1 MVTLSPEGAV
11 VRQAASPRLGTLAQ
25 NPPAKRPRR
34 EESRAQ
40 AGGFGGG
47 RHIQPHGRVVDRGL
61 TCPVVEPVALQP
73 GSEGV
78 AKAGVLLLTTH
89 MARLTGPQASE
100 KRWTLSSSPASALPL
115 LPERGPD
122 RLQAPLTQQPWAPK
136 GPNPGMAKG
145 GDPEVSPLS
154 PPHPTVWGSSAALP
168 TSRASSFPPGPAP
181 KPCPPCPPLPA
192 SNTAVPPRSRSQC
205 PGPRGG
211 GGGGERQRV
220 GLLSSPREWGW
231 FLPLPSHHC
240 DVRGGSSP
248 HPEALRRGH
257 SWPRDLWASTGV

>member
-100 KRWTLSSSPASALPL
+100 KRWALSSSPASALPL
-115 LPERGPD
+115 FPERGPD
-122 RLQAPLTQQPWAPK
+122 RPQAPLTQQPWAPK

-192 SNTAVPPRSRSQC
+192 SKTAVPPRSRSQC

-211 GGGGERQRV
+211 GGGERQRV
-220 GLLSSPREWGW
+220 GLLSSPRERGW

-240 DVRGGSSP
+240 DVRSGSSP

-257 SWPRDLWASTGV
+257 SWPRDRWASTGV

>member
-192 SNTAVPPRSRSQC
+192 SNTAVPPRSRS
-205 PGPRGG
+205 RRAS
-211 GGGGERQRV
+211 ERV
-220 GLLSSPREWGW
+220 PASPRRLSPSSQPLRTVAR
-231 FLPLPSHHC
+231 LPRSIAPPAAASRRFPLGRVPLA
-240 DVRGGSSP
+240 SSCSP
-248 HPEALRRGH
+248 LKLQR
-257 SWPRDLWASTGV
+257 